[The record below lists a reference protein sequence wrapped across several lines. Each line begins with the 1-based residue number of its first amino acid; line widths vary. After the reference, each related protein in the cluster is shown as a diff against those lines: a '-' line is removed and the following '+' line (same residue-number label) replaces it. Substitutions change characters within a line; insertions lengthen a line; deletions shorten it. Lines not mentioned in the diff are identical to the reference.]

1 MPDPD
6 PRPARRVDVLGLV
19 IAGFV
24 NTVLAPADAALVLA
38 PGTPA
43 QGGDLAA
50 RMAWVAAHAGQWQA
64 GWAFWFVVTTTFAWS
79 FYALARHLGGPPQWR
94 ALAVGLTLA
103 AAVLDI
109 AGVVIHLAVLPQLAT
124 LAQNPA
130 TSSAGAVTYLGF
142 ETLANALSSV
152 TAYGLYTGAGLLL
165 LPALFATRT
174 YPRPL
179 AWLGAAE
186 WIVAALATALLAVAP
201 ALATGPLLLS
211 FLLYAPW
218 VWGSAWWIAQLG
230 QPHSTP

>member
-6 PRPARRVDVLGLV
+6 PPPARWLDVAVLLVAGLV
-19 IAGFV
+19 
-24 NTVLAPADAALVLA
+24 NSVLAPADAALVLA

-50 RMAWVAAHAGQWQA
+50 RMAWIAAHAGQWQA

-79 FYALARHLGGPPQWR
+79 YYALARHLAGPRQWR
-94 ALAVGLTLA
+94 ALAVGLALPA
-103 AAVLDI
+103 MAVDLT
-109 AGVVIHLAVLPQLAT
+109 GVVIQLAVLPPMAALARGLPAAAREPAT
-124 LAQNPA
+124 L
-130 TSSAGAVTYLGF
+130 TYLGF
-142 ETLANALSSV
+142 ETLATALTNV
-152 TAYGLYTGAGLLL
+152 TAYGLYSVAGLLL
-165 LPALFATRT
+165 LPALFATPT

-186 WIVAALATALLAVAP
+186 WTSAVLATALLVVAP

-218 VWGSAWWIAQLG
+218 VWGSARWIR
-230 QPHSTP
+230 QPGRRAS